1 MAKLNTPST
10 LNNKGT
16 HFSIL
21 KGLVIRSKDRI
32 KDNFDLGWFTK
43 WFLGRINVPY
53 NDPCCDSLSEVNPVR
68 MNTTG
73 GSEGLEKYDPSTETW
88 VAANLYNQSAASFV
102 ASTSVS
108 TPSLTSN
115 TTDIEIEK
123 NIIQHRVGAAI
134 DVTDTATVIEIQ
146 NGLITSTSAAAVA
159 LTLPTATD
167 LATAL
172 SAVQGTS
179 VDFMVDNSA
188 GANTVTVTVNTGITA
203 VTAVVTGGDTLTVA
217 SGAVGTF
224 RIFFTSA
231 TVAKI
236 ARII

>member
-21 KGLVIRSKDRI
+21 KGLIIRSKERI

-43 WFLGRINVPY
+43 WFLNRINVPY
-53 NDPCCDSLSEVNPVR
+53 NDPCCDQDSEFLPVR
-68 MNTTG
+68 MSLAS
-73 GSEGLEKYDPSTETW
+73 GSEGLQNYDPSTETW
-88 VAANLYNQSAASFV
+88 VAANFQTAAGSTYV
-102 ASTSVS
+102 ASTMIS
-108 TPSLTSN
+108 TPSLTSSAAN
-115 TTDIEIEK
+115 IEIEK
-123 NIIQHRVGAAI
+123 NIIQHRAAAAI
-134 DVTDTATVIEIQ
+134 NVTATATPVQIQ

-159 LTLPTATD
+159 LTVPTATD
-167 LATAL
+167 LATAI
-172 SAVQGTS
+172 SAVRGTS

-203 VTAVVTGGDTLTVA
+203 VTAVVTGSDTLTVA